1 MKIKVAVLAIAVT
14 VGSANANVKE
24 MVRREARAQG
34 VPEHLALGVARTE
47 SNFRCS
53 AVGRAGER
61 GVMQIKPRTARG
73 VGFRGPAHALNNCA
87 VGIRYGMKY
96 LALAYRKARGNAHLA
111 ATYYNRGL
119 GTKSR
124 SSGYAKKVLGGR

>member
-1 MKIKVAVLAIAVT
+1 MKFTVAILAIAVT
-14 VGSANANVKE
+14 AGAANASVKE
-24 MVRREARAQG
+24 MVKREARAQG
-34 VPEHLALGVARTE
+34 VPEHFALAIARTE

-73 VGFRGPAHALNNCA
+73 VGYKGSAQGLNNCA

-96 LALAYRKARGNAHLA
+96 LALAYRKARGNLHLA

-124 SSGYAKKVLGGR
+124 KSAYAKKVLGQ

>member
-1 MKIKVAVLAIAVT
+1 MKFIAVILAVT
-14 VGSANANVKE
+14 LTAGAANANVRE

-34 VPEHLALGVARTE
+34 VPEHLALSIAKAE

-73 VGFRGPAHALNNCA
+73 LGYKGSPQGLNNCA

-96 LALAYRKARGNAHLA
+96 LKLAYKKARGNHHLA

-119 GTKSR
+119 GTKSKR
-124 SSGYAKKVLGGR
+124 SAYAKKVLGH

>member
-1 MKIKVAVLAIAVT
+1 MKLTIAVLATAFTISA
-14 VGSANANVKE
+14 ANANVKD
-24 MVRREARAQG
+24 MVKREARAHG
-34 VPEHLALGVARTE
+34 IPEHFALSIAKAE

-53 AVGRAGER
+53 AVGKAGER

-73 VGFRGPAHALNNCA
+73 VGYKGSPQGLNNCA

-96 LALAYRKARGNAHLA
+96 LKLAYKKAKGNLHLT

-119 GTKSR
+119 GTKSKR
-124 SSGYAKKVLGGR
+124 SAYAKKVLGY

>member
-1 MKIKVAVLAIAVT
+1 MRLVTFSLAMALT
-14 VGSANANVKE
+14 VGAANANVKD

-34 VPEHLALGVARTE
+34 VPEYLALAIARQE

-53 AVGRAGER
+53 AVGRHGER

-73 VGFRGPAHALNNCA
+73 LGYRGSPQGLNNCA

-96 LALAYRKARGNAHLA
+96 LKLAYRKARGNAHLA

-119 GTKSR
+119 GTKHRTSA
-124 SSGYAKKVLGGR
+124 YAKKILR